1 MKKQKFRDFL
11 NVDSCPEWLDTSV
24 WIQSASE
31 YDSGDHLSTM
41 GVNNLMFWAATDSM
55 FYILAL
61 S

>member
-1 MKKQKFRDFL
+1 MMKQKFRDFL
-11 NVDSCPEWLDTSV
+11 NADLCPEWLDSSV

-31 YDSGDHLSTM
+31 YASGYHLFAM
-41 GVNNLMFWAATDSM
+41 GVKRLMFWAATDSM